1 MKVLPGYTQTKFQ
14 DCRGADESRMT
25 GDDVNVSL
33 ALEKVRVGIDD
44 QTAIG
49 TELKLQV

>member
-1 MKVLPGYTQTKFQ
+1 MYTQTKVQ
-14 DCRGADESRMT
+14 DCTGAEESRMT

-33 ALEKVRVGIDD
+33 ALEKVHVGIDD

-49 TELKLQV
+49 TTLKLKDTR